1 MQRLNADVLRELL
14 RAGYMVVMVVMLRF
28 SRRVVSVFGLLVC
41 LGCLGLLVCL
51 GCLGL
56 LVCLGVLLTWLM
68 RSRVRECRRWVGR

>member
-51 GCLGL
+51 G
-56 LVCLGVLLTWLM
+56 VLLTWLM